1 MPVRIGWPN
10 PPAPIRAPIVAVP
23 TLITAAVLIPAR
35 IDRDAIGSSI
45 CNSRDIGGRPS
56 ASADSRS
63 DTGILRSPV
72 VVFRMIGSRL

>member
-1 MPVRIGWPN
+1 MGWPN

-35 IDRDAIGSSI
+35 IARDAIGNSI
-45 CNSRDIGGRPS
+45 WTSRASGGRPI

-63 DTGILRSPV
+63 GAGMSRRPV
-72 VVFRMIGSRL
+72 AVFRMIGNRL